1 MVPSIKRSRKA
12 RFFHTEAH
20 IQTRRERREKLE
32 KNKNEP
38 RLAKIDDEKTVPILT
53 EQQAPEIVKF

>member
-1 MVPSIKRSRKA
+1 MVPSIKKKQKSKIFSHRST
-12 RFFHTEAH
+12 HPD
-20 IQTRRERREKLE
+20 RRERRKKLE